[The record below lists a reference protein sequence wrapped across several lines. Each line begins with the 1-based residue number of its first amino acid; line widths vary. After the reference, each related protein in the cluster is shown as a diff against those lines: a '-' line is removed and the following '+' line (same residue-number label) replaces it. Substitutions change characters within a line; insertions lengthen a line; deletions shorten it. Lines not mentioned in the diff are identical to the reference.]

1 MRYNKGIVE
10 EALSI
15 SSGDFMAKKL
25 RLAVFISGTG
35 RTLKN
40 LIDLVRTEKLS
51 AEIVVVISSV
61 ANVVGL
67 QYAEE
72 ESIPIEIVERSRLES
87 LSEFSEANF
96 SLCRAARADYVVL
109 AGYLRHLEIPK
120 DFENRVLNVH
130 PSLIPSF
137 CGKGYYGNIVHSKAL
152 EYGVKISG
160 CTVHFVDQEYDT
172 GPIILQ
178 KAVEVYDGDTP
189 GILNDRV
196 FAAECQAYPEAIELL
211 AQGRVTVKGR
221 IVKISSTK
229 DQKRNTDIDF

>member
-1 MRYNKGIVE
+1 
-10 EALSI
+10 
-15 SSGDFMAKKL
+15 MAKKL

-40 LIDLVRTEKLS
+40 FIDRIRAEQLS
-51 AEIVVVISSV
+51 AEIVVVLSSV

-72 ESIPIEIVERSRLES
+72 ESIPIEIIERSQYAS
-87 LSEFSEANF
+87 LDEFSEANF
-96 SLCRAARADYVVL
+96 GICRAVRADYVVL
-109 AGYLRHLEIPK
+109 AGYLRRLEIPS
-120 DFENRVLNVH
+120 DFENRVLNIH

-137 CGKGYYGNIVHSKAL
+137 CGKGYYGNIVHSKVL

-178 KAVEVYDGDTP
+178 KAVEVCEGDTP
-189 GILNDRV
+189 NTLNDRV

-211 AQGRVTVKGR
+211 AQGRVSVKGR
-221 IVKISSTK
+221 IVKIAPPK
-229 DQKRNTDIDF
+229 DQKRGAGEIDF

>member
-1 MRYNKGIVE
+1 
-10 EALSI
+10 
-15 SSGDFMAKKL
+15 MAKKL

-40 LIDLVRTEKLS
+40 FIDRIRAEQLS
-51 AEIVVVISSV
+51 AEVVVVVSSV

-72 ESIPIEIVERSRLES
+72 ESIPIEIVERCQHGS
-87 LSEFSEANF
+87 LTEFSEANF
-96 SLCRAARADYVVL
+96 SICRAARADYVVL
-109 AGYLRHLEIPK
+109 AGYLRRLEIPN
-120 DFENRVLNVH
+120 DFENRVLNIH

-152 EYGVKISG
+152 EYGVKVSG

-178 KAVEVYDGDTP
+178 KAVEVYEGDTP
-189 GILNDRV
+189 DTLNDRV
-196 FAAECQAYPEAIELL
+196 FVAECQAYPEAIELL
-211 AQGRVTVKGR
+211 AQGRVSVKGR
-221 IVKISSTK
+221 IVRIAPPRN
-229 DQKRNTDIDF
+229 QKRGDVDIDF

>member
-1 MRYNKGIVE
+1 
-10 EALSI
+10 
-15 SSGDFMAKKL
+15 MAKQL

-40 LIDLVRTEKLS
+40 LIDRIRAEQLS
-51 AEIVVVISSV
+51 AEIVVVVSSV

-72 ESIPIEIVERSRLES
+72 ESIPIEIIERCHYES
-87 LSEFSEANF
+87 LNEFSEANF
-96 SLCRAARADYVVL
+96 SVCRAARADYVVL
-109 AGYLRHLEIPK
+109 AGYFRRLEIPK
-120 DFENRVLNVH
+120 DFESRVLNIH
-130 PSLIPSF
+130 PSLIPAF
-137 CGKGYYGNIVHSKAL
+137 CGKGYYGNIVHAKAL

-178 KAVEVYDGDTP
+178 KSVDVYEGDTP
-189 GILNDRV
+189 NSLNDRV

-211 AQGRVTVKGR
+211 AQERISVKGR
-221 IVKISSTK
+221 IVKIAPLK
-229 DQKRNTDIDF
+229 DQKRGGEIDF

>member
-1 MRYNKGIVE
+1 MEGVAFGIPRTYGSKN
-10 EALSI
+10 L
-15 SSGDFMAKKL
+15 MAKKI

-40 LIDLVRTEKLS
+40 LIDRIRGEQLT
-51 AEIVVVISSV
+51 ADIVVVLSSV

-67 QYAEE
+67 QYAEK
-72 ESIPIEIVERSRLES
+72 ESIPVEIVERSQYES

-96 SLCRAARADYVVL
+96 NICRAARADYVIL
-109 AGYLRHLEIPK
+109 AGYLRRLEIPK
-120 DFENRVLNVH
+120 DFENRVLNIH

-152 EYGVKISG
+152 EYGVKVSG
-160 CTVHFVDQEYDT
+160 CTVHFVDQEYDN

-178 KAVEVYDGDTP
+178 KAVDVYEGDTP
-189 GILNDRV
+189 DSLNDRV

-211 AQGRVTVKGR
+211 AQGRVSVKGR
-221 IVKISSTK
+221 IVKIDLPK
-229 DQKRNTDIDF
+229 DQKRGSVDIDF

>member
-1 MRYNKGIVE
+1 
-10 EALSI
+10 
-15 SSGDFMAKKL
+15 MAKKL

-40 LIDLVRTEKLS
+40 FIDRIRREQLS
-51 AEIVVVISSV
+51 AEIVVVVSSV
-61 ANVVGL
+61 SNVVGL

-72 ESIPIEIVERSRLES
+72 ESIPVEIVERCPYGS
-87 LSEFSEANF
+87 LTEFSEANF
-96 SLCRAARADYVVL
+96 DVCRAARADYVVL
-109 AGYLRHLEIPK
+109 AGYLRRLEIPK
-120 DFENRVLNVH
+120 DFENRVLNIH

-152 EYGVKISG
+152 EYGVKVSG

-178 KAVEVYDGDTP
+178 KAVEVYEGDTSDT
-189 GILNDRV
+189 LNDRV

-211 AQGRVTVKGR
+211 AHGRVSVKGR
-221 IVKISSTK
+221 IVKIAPLK
-229 DQKRNTDIDF
+229 DFKKGDVDIDF

>member
-1 MRYNKGIVE
+1 MT
-10 EALSI
+10 
-15 SSGDFMAKKL
+15 KKL

-40 LIDLVRTEKLS
+40 FINRIHAEQLS
-51 AEIVVVISSV
+51 AEIVVVVSSV

-72 ESIPIEIVERSRLES
+72 ESIPIEIVERCHYGS
-87 LSEFSEANF
+87 LNEFSEANF
-96 SLCRAARADYVVL
+96 CICRAAQADYVVL
-109 AGYLRHLEIPK
+109 AGYLRRLAIPQ
-120 DFENRVLNVH
+120 DFEGKVLNMH
-130 PSLIPSF
+130 PSLIPAF

-152 EYGVKISG
+152 EYGVKITG

-178 KAVEVYDGDTP
+178 KAVDVYEEDTP
-189 GILNDRV
+189 DTLNARV

-211 AQGRVTVKGR
+211 AQNRVSVKGR
-221 IVKISSTK
+221 IVKIVQPK
-229 DQKRNTDIDF
+229 DQQRGVIDFDF

>member
-1 MRYNKGIVE
+1 MT
-10 EALSI
+10 
-15 SSGDFMAKKL
+15 KKL
-25 RLAVFISGTG
+25 RLAIFISGTG

-40 LIDLVRTEKLS
+40 FIDHIRAEQLS

-72 ESIPIEIVERSRLES
+72 ESIPIEIVERCQYGS
-87 LSEFSEANF
+87 LNEFSEANF
-96 SLCRAARADYVVL
+96 SICRAAKADYVVL

-120 DFENRVLNVH
+120 DFENRVLNIH
-130 PSLIPSF
+130 PSLIPAF
-137 CGKGYYGNIVHSKAL
+137 CGKGYYGNIVHSKVL

-178 KAVEVYDGDTP
+178 KAVEVYEGDTP
-189 GILNDRV
+189 NVLNDRV
-196 FAAECQAYPEAIELL
+196 FATECLAYPEAIELL

-221 IVKISSTK
+221 IVTVAPPK
-229 DQKRNTDIDF
+229 DQKRNTDFDF

>member
-1 MRYNKGIVE
+1 
-10 EALSI
+10 
-15 SSGDFMAKKL
+15 MAKKI

-40 LIDLVRTEKLS
+40 FVDLIRYGQLS
-51 AEIVVVISSV
+51 AEIVVVVSSV

-72 ESIPIEIVERSRLES
+72 ESIPVEIVERCQYGS
-87 LSEFSEANF
+87 LGEFSEANF
-96 SLCRAARADYVVL
+96 SICRAAKADYVVL
-109 AGYLRHLEIPK
+109 AGYLRRLEIPK
-120 DFENRVLNVH
+120 DFENRVLNIH

-160 CTVHFVDQEYDT
+160 CTVHFVDQDYDS

-178 KAVEVYDGDTP
+178 KAVEVYEGDTP
-189 GILNDRV
+189 NMLNDRV

-221 IVKISSTK
+221 IVKIAPLN
-229 DQKRNTDIDF
+229 DQKRTDIDF

>member
-1 MRYNKGIVE
+1 MT
-10 EALSI
+10 
-15 SSGDFMAKKL
+15 KKL
-25 RLAVFISGTG
+25 RLAIFISGTG

-40 LIDLVRTEKLS
+40 FIDRIRSEQLS
-51 AEIVVVISSV
+51 AEIVVVVSSV
-61 ANVVGL
+61 ANVMGL

-72 ESIPIEIVERSRLES
+72 ESIPIEIIERCHFDNLN
-87 LSEFSEANF
+87 EFSEANF
-96 SLCRAARADYVVL
+96 SICRAAQADYVVL
-109 AGYLRHLEIPK
+109 AGYLRRLEIPK
-120 DFENRVLNVH
+120 DFEGRVLNMH

-178 KAVEVYDGDTP
+178 KAVDVYEEDTP
-189 GILNDRV
+189 NTLNDRV

-211 AQGRVTVKGR
+211 AQGRVSVKGR
-221 IVKISSTK
+221 IVKIAPPK
-229 DQKRNTDIDF
+229 DQQWGEVDLDF

>member
-1 MRYNKGIVE
+1 
-10 EALSI
+10 
-15 SSGDFMAKKL
+15 MAKKL
-25 RLAVFISGTG
+25 RLAVLISGTG

-40 LIDLVRTEKLS
+40 FIDHIRDKQLS

-72 ESIPIEIVERSRLES
+72 ESIPIEIVERYHYES

-96 SLCRAARADYVVL
+96 SICQATQADYVLL
-109 AGYLRHLEIPK
+109 AGYLRRLEIPK
-120 DFENRVLNVH
+120 DFENRVLNIH

-137 CGKGYYGNIVHSKAL
+137 CGKGYYGNIVHSKVL

-172 GPIILQ
+172 GPILLQ
-178 KAVEVYDGDTP
+178 KAVEVYEDDTP
-189 GILNDRV
+189 NTLNDRV
-196 FAAECQAYPEAIELL
+196 FAAECQAYPAAVELL
-211 AQGRVTVKGR
+211 AQGRVSFKGR
-221 IVKISSTK
+221 IVKIAPPK
-229 DQKRNTDIDF
+229 DQKQNNAEIDF

>member
-1 MRYNKGIVE
+1 
-10 EALSI
+10 
-15 SSGDFMAKKL
+15 MAKKL

-40 LIDLVRTEKLS
+40 LIEYIHNEQLS
-51 AEIVVVISSV
+51 AEIVIVVSSS
-61 ANVVGL
+61 ANVTGL
-67 QYAEE
+67 QHAEK
-72 ESIPIEIVERSRLES
+72 ESIPIEIIERCSYES

-96 SLCRAARADYVVL
+96 SVCRAARADYVVL
-109 AGYLRHLEIPK
+109 AGYLRRLEIPS
-120 DFENRVLNVH
+120 DFENRVLNIH

-178 KAVEVYDGDTP
+178 KAVEVCEDDTAN
-189 GILNDRV
+189 ILNDRV
-196 FAAECQAYPEAIELL
+196 FAAECQAYPEALELL
-211 AQGRVTVKGR
+211 AQSRVSVKGR
-221 IVKISSTK
+221 IVQIDPPKT
-229 DQKRNTDIDF
+229 QKCVGEDIDF